1 MKSISLLDNLT
12 FHEDNPNAEPLLVD
26 ADSRIIRFALKPG
39 QKIKEHTA
47 PSSPLY
53 MVVLKGKGLF
63 SGGDGEK
70 LEFGPNSLLVF
81 EQAEPHYIEALQED
95 LIFLAFLKPIA
106 DALPPENTGGL
117 LGRDAGNVAD

>member
-1 MKSISLLDNLT
+1 MKSIALLDNPA
-12 FHEDNPNAEPLLVD
+12 FHEDNPIAEPLLVD

-70 LEFGPNSLLVF
+70 MEIGPNSLLVF

-106 DALPPENTGGL
+106 ETLPPENAGGL
-117 LGRDAGNVAD
+117 LGRAGDDVTD